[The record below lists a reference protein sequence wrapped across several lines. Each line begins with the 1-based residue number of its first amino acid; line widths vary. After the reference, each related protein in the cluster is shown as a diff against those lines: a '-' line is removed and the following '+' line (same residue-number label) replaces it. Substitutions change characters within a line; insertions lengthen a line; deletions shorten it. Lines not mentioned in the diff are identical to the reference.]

1 MFNLSSAA
9 FFQLVAGRSGHFRME
24 SGYHSDRWLDLDTLF
39 TEPRRVAPFVDQL
52 VTQLRPLAV
61 DAVCGPLLG
70 GAFLAQWVARELES
84 EFWYTAPVRSTA
96 EGLFT
101 MRYALPGT
109 LVRRVS
115 GRRVAMVDDVM
126 SAGSSLRATHAEL
139 QARGA
144 EPVAAGALLVLGSAK
159 HVQQLVPRGLP
170 ALCGRRGSRARG
182 HRDPLR
188 MFQFAPSAFAVF
200 TTQFPMRI
208 PCAFPCTMSVR

>member
-1 MFNLSSAA
+1 MSDVSSAA
-9 FFQLVAGRSGHFRME
+9 FFQVVAGRSGHFRME
-24 SGYHSDRWLDLDTLF
+24 SGYHSDRWLDLDVLF

-70 GAFLAQWVARELES
+70 GAFLAQWIARELEA

-101 MRYALPGT
+101 VRYALPSP
-109 LVRRVS
+109 LVRRAS
-115 GRRVAMVDDVM
+115 GRRVAIVDDVM

-144 EPVAAGALLVLGSAK
+144 EPVAAGALLVLGT
-159 HVQQLVPRGLP
+159 VGEQYFTERRLP
-170 ALCGRRGSRARG
+170 VVAAARTAFNSWSPEDCPHCAAGVALERVATAT
-182 HRDPLR
+182 P
-188 MFQFAPSAFAVF
+188 
-200 TTQFPMRI
+200 
-208 PCAFPCTMSVR
+208 